1 MSDSGAVDRRQIL
14 KTGVSGGAALILG
27 FWLPKRGEAQAPAPA
42 TGGLYKA
49 NAWISIASD
58 NRITLLTEI
67 PEMGQGT
74 RTANAMMLA
83 DELEADW
90 TTIRVE
96 QAPTIP
102 AVYKHLGT
110 GGSWGTVGTW
120 EPMRQ
125 AGAQA
130 RAMLLAAAA
139 AQWNTPPSECQAS
152 SGSIIHIPT
161 GRSLRYGELA
171 APASTLPP
179 VKPEQAPL
187 KDPRSFRYIGKPM
200 ARVDTPGKVNGAA
213 VFGIDV
219 RIPGMLFAVIARCPH
234 FGGELA
240 TCDDT
245 RAKAVP
251 GVRRIFKLPPISVT
265 PGIGRDIHVAGG
277 VCVVAESSW
286 AAIEGRKALKL
297 TWNKGPGGQE
307 SSASLRAAFEQQA
320 AGPPTVVAA
329 DRGDA
334 LKVLAQSA
342 RRVEAAYELPFQ
354 AHATMEPMNA
364 TVHVRG
370 DGAIEVW
377 APTQNPGARD
387 GSATSTQQEIAAL
400 AGIPPEK
407 VTVHTMLS
415 GGSFGRRYQWDYPAE
430 AWQAAREMKVPVQLL
445 WTREDDFQHD
455 FYRQYFCYRL
465 SGALD
470 DHGNIAAW
478 SWRTVSTPIRSVFD
492 SSESLKDPKHVASQE
507 IDSDDSLPYRTLS
520 YRSDYAPVD
529 SVVPRAWWRSVSS
542 SANAFAIECFID
554 ELAHAAGVDPYQ
566 FRLRNLRADQPENS
580 RTMAAVLKL
589 AADRSGWGQA
599 LPPGQGRGIACW
611 QFGQTWV
618 AQVAEVSV
626 DKAGKVRVNRVVAAV
641 DCGLAI
647 NPDSVRALIEGGINY
662 ALTPVLSGEI
672 TVKEGAVEQS
682 NFHDYRVLRMADAP
696 EIEVHIVPGG
706 KDPRGGVGES
716 GVPPAAPAV
725 ANAIFAATGK
735 RLRRL
740 PIHPENLKTA

>member
-1 MSDSGAVDRRQIL
+1 MSASGAVNRRHIL
-14 KTGVSGGAALILG
+14 KAGVSGGAALILG
-27 FWLPKRGEAQAPAPA
+27 FWLPKRGESQTLAPA
-42 TGGLYKA
+42 TGDLHKV
-49 NAWISIASD
+49 NAWISITAD
-58 NRITLLTEI
+58 DRITLLTEI

-90 TTIRVE
+90 TAIRVE

-102 AVYKHLGT
+102 AVYHHLGT
-110 GGSWGTVGTW
+110 GGSGGTSGTW
-120 EPMRQ
+120 QPMRQ

-139 AQWNTPPSECQAS
+139 TRWNVPPSECQAS
-152 SGSIIHIPT
+152 SGSVIHAPT
-161 GRSLRYGELA
+161 GRRFRYGELVATA
-171 APASTLPP
+171 ATLPP

-200 ARVDTPGKVNGAA
+200 PRVDTPSKVNGAA
-213 VFGIDV
+213 VFGLDV
-219 RIPGMLFAVIARCPH
+219 RVPGMLFAVIARCPH

-245 RAKAVP
+245 QAKAVP
-251 GVRRIFKLPPISVT
+251 GVRRILKLPPIGPV
-265 PGIGRDIHVAGG
+265 PGAAHNIHVAGG
-277 VCVVAESSW
+277 VCVVADSSW
-286 AAIEGRKALKL
+286 AAIEGRRALKL
-297 TWNKGPGGQE
+297 TWNKGPGGEE

-320 AGPPTVVAA
+320 AGPPTVVMA

-334 LKVLAQSA
+334 LKALAQSP

-354 AHATMEPMNA
+354 PHATMEPMNA
-364 TVHVRG
+364 TVHVRS
-370 DGAIEVW
+370 DGGIEVW
-377 APTQNPGARD
+377 APTQIPGSR
-387 GSATSTQQEIAAL
+387 GGGTSTQSEIAAL
-400 AGIPPEK
+400 AGILPEK
-407 VTVHTMLS
+407 VTVQTTFS
-415 GGSFGRRYQWDYPAE
+415 GGSFGRRYQWDYAAE

-455 FYRQYFCYRL
+455 FYRQYFRYRL

-470 DHGNIAAW
+470 DRGNIAAW
-478 SWRTVSTPIRSVFD
+478 SWRTVSTPIRPVFD
-492 SSESLKDPKHVASQE
+492 SPESLQDSKHVASQDIE
-507 IDSDDSLPYRTLS
+507 SVLPYEILS
-520 YRSDYAPVD
+520 YRADYAPVD

-542 SANAFAIECFID
+542 SASAFAIECFID
-554 ELAHAAGVDPYQ
+554 ELANAASIDPYQ
-566 FRLRNLRADQPENS
+566 FRLRNLRADQAENS
-580 RTMAAVLKL
+580 RKLAAVLKL
-589 AADRSGWGQA
+589 AADRSGWGQT
-599 LPPGQGRGIACW
+599 LPAGQGRGIACYR
-611 QFGQTWV
+611 FGQTWV
-618 AQVAEVSV
+618 AEVAEVAA

-682 NFHDYRVLRMADAP
+682 NFDDYRVLRMADAP
-696 EIEVHIVPGG
+696 EIEVYIAPGG
-706 KDPRGGVGES
+706 KDPGDGVGES
-716 GVPPAAPAV
+716 GVPPTAPAV

-740 PIHPENLKTA
+740 PIHPEDLKTG

>member
-1 MSDSGAVDRRQIL
+1 MSGSREVDRREVL
-14 KTGVSGGAALILG
+14 KAACGGAALVLG
-27 FWLPKRGEAQAPAPA
+27 FWLPKPGEAQPPAPP
-42 TGGLYKA
+42 TGSLYKA
-49 NAWISIASD
+49 NAWISIGSD
-58 NRITLLTEI
+58 DRITLFTEI

-83 DELEADW
+83 EELEADW
-90 TTIRVE
+90 TAIRVE

-102 AVYKHLGT
+102 AVYQHLGT
-110 GGSWGTVGTW
+110 GGSGGTAQTW
-120 EPMRQ
+120 EPMRH

-139 AQWNTPPSECQAS
+139 AQWKTPSGECQAAN
-152 SGSIIHIPT
+152 GSVIHIPT
-161 GRSLRYGELA
+161 GRRFRYGELVA
-171 APASTLPP
+171 TASTLQP
-179 VKPEQAPL
+179 VELGQASL
-187 KDPRSFRYIGKPM
+187 KDPQSFRYIGKPM
-200 ARVDTPGKVNGAA
+200 PRVDVPAKVSGAA

-219 RIPGMLFAVIARCPH
+219 RVPGMLFAVIARCPH

-245 RAKAVP
+245 QAKAVS
-251 GVRRIFKLPPISVT
+251 GVRRVFKLPPIGQA
-265 PGIGRDIHVAGG
+265 PGFGRIIHAAGG
-277 VCVVAESSW
+277 VCVVADSSW

-297 TWNKGPGGQE
+297 TWNKGPGGEE
-307 SSASLRAAFEQQA
+307 STASLRAAFERQA

-329 DRGDA
+329 DHGDA
-334 LKVLAQSA
+334 LKVLAESPG
-342 RRVEAAYELPFQ
+342 RIEAAYELPFQ

-364 TVHVRG
+364 TAHVRT
-370 DGAIEVW
+370 DGTIEVW
-377 APTQNPGARD
+377 APTQIPGSR
-387 GSATSTQQEIAAL
+387 GGGTSTQSEIAAL

-407 VTVHTMLS
+407 VTMHATFC
-415 GGSFGRRYQWDYPAE
+415 GGSFGRRYQWDFAAE
-430 AWQAAREMKVPVQLL
+430 AWQAAKEMKVPVQLL

-470 DHGNIAAW
+470 DQGKIAAW
-478 SWRTVSTPIRSVFD
+478 WWRTVSTPIRSVFD
-492 SSESLKDPKHVASQE
+492 SAESLKDPKHVASQE
-507 IDSDDSLPYRTLS
+507 LDDSLPYGAPS
-520 YRSDYAPVD
+520 YRLDYAPVD

-542 SANAFAIECFID
+542 SASAFAVECFMD
-554 ELAHAAGVDPYQ
+554 ELAHASGADPYE
-566 FRLRNLRADQPENS
+566 FRLRNLRADEADRSQ
-580 RTMAAVLKL
+580 RMAAVLKL
-589 AADRSGWGQA
+589 AAEKSGWGQA
-599 LPPGQGRGIACW
+599 LPPGKGRGIACYR
-611 QFGQTWV
+611 FGQTWV

-641 DCGLAI
+641 DCGLVI
-647 NPDSVRALIEGGINY
+647 NPDNVRALIEGGINY

-706 KDPRGGVGES
+706 KDPGDGVGES
-716 GVPPAAPAV
+716 GVPPTAPAV

-740 PIHPENLKTA
+740 PIREEDLRTG

>member
-1 MSDSGAVDRRQIL
+1 MSASKTVDRRQIL
-14 KTGVSGGAALILG
+14 KAGVSGGAALILG
-27 FWLPKRGEAQAPAPA
+27 FWLPKRGEAQSPAPAP
-42 TGGLYKA
+42 GGLYKA

-58 NRITLLTEI
+58 DRITLLTEI

-102 AVYKHLGT
+102 AVYQHLGT
-110 GGSWGTVGTW
+110 GGSGGTAQTW

-139 AQWNTPPSECQAS
+139 AQWNTVPSECQAS
-152 SGSIIHIPT
+152 NGSILHIST
-161 GRSLRYGELA
+161 GRRLRYGELVA
-171 APASTLPP
+171 TASTLPP

-200 ARVDTPGKVNGAA
+200 PRVDTPGKVNGSA

-219 RIPGMLFAVIARCPH
+219 RVPGLLFAVIARCPH

-240 TCDDT
+240 NCDDT
-245 RAKAVP
+245 QAKAVR
-251 GVRRIFKLPPISVT
+251 GVRRIFVLPPIGWSAGVA
-265 PGIGRDIHVAGG
+265 RNIHVAGG
-277 VCVVAESSW
+277 VCVVADSSW

-297 TWNKGPGGQE
+297 TWNKGPGAEE
-307 SSASLRAAFEQQA
+307 SSASLRAAVERQA
-320 AGPPTVVAA
+320 AGPPTAVAA
-329 DRGDA
+329 DSGDA
-334 LKVLAQSA
+334 LNVLAQSP

-364 TVHVRG
+364 TAHVHG
-370 DGAIEVW
+370 DGTIEVW
-377 APTQNPGARD
+377 APTQIPGRRG
-387 GSATSTQQEIAAL
+387 GSADTQSEIAGL
-400 AGIPPEK
+400 AGVPPEK
-407 VTVHTMLS
+407 VTVHTTFS
-415 GGSFGRRYQWDYPAE
+415 GGSFGRRYQWDFAAE

-478 SWRTVSTPIRSVFD
+478 QWRTVSTSIGPVFHSSD
-492 SSESLKDPKHVASQE
+492 SMQDPKQVASGE
-507 IDSDDSLPYRTLS
+507 IDSRLPYRTLS
-520 YRSDYAPVD
+520 YRADYAPVD
-529 SVVPRAWWRSVSS
+529 SIVPRAWWRSVSS
-542 SANAFAIECFID
+542 SASAFAIECFVD
-554 ELAHAAGVDPYQ
+554 ELAHAAGMDPYQ
-566 FRLRNLRADQPENS
+566 FRLRNLRTDQGEIS
-580 RTMAAVLKL
+580 RKTAEVLKL

-599 LPPGQGRGIACW
+599 LPPGQGRGIACY
-611 QFGQTWV
+611 QFGKTWV

-706 KDPRGGVGES
+706 KDPGDGVGES
-716 GVPPAAPAV
+716 GVPPTAPAV

-740 PIHPENLKTA
+740 PIHPEDLKTA